1 MRNAVFGPRTYEE
14 TPGVE
19 RLGGIFSR
27 FSAEGV
33 GGGVAEE
40 IVFHETALKNVVEWI
55 LNIEIIKILRI
66 CIDEIK

>member
-1 MRNAVFGPRTYEE
+1 
-14 TPGVE
+14 VE
-19 RLGGIFSR
+19 RLGGIFSG

-40 IVFHETALKNVVEWI
+40 IAFHEAALKSVVEWI

-66 CIDEIK
+66 CIDIEK